1 MVEYLAAGAILGY
14 AYLKVKSESYESKE
28 VQALN
33 KIFKECKIKNSS
45 DQVATVSEYIKY
57 DTFTE
62 FYIDIPIGKSVAD
75 LEKCINPIET
85 YFKNN
90 ASIEYKKN
98 DVCIKLYTKHLKDYY
113 AYKLHKVDKSKGL
126 NVILGMSRDGVI
138 ERNLN
143 TEPHLSVVGSTGS
156 GKSVYVNN
164 MLCQLIENYTSDELE
179 LVLLDLKINPIET
192 YFKNNASI
200 EYKKNDVCIK
210 LYTKHLK
217 DYYAYKLHKVDKSK
231 GLNVILGMSRDGV
244 IERNLNTEPHL
255 SVVGSTGSGKS
266 VYVNNMLCQLIENY
280 TSDELELVLLDLK
293 GNELNEYRD
302 LEHTKFHTIEI
313 DTAIGYFHT
322 LRAEMHQRYQKLG
335 NHRNIQSYNKANPHQ
350 QMKYMF
356 VVVEECYSL
365 INKQGAW
372 DVLGDILSKA
382 RACGIHILLTT
393 QRPTADVIPARV
405 TTHLGIRVGLKTNK
419 AQESKNAIETVGL
432 EKLTVPGSGIIN
444 FSGKYEYFQGFHIT
458 DQQIEK
464 IIAKYRKR
472 MLLIN

>member
-179 LVLLDLKINPIET
+179 LVLLDLK
-192 YFKNNASI
+192 
-200 EYKKNDVCIK
+200 
-210 LYTKHLK
+210 
-217 DYYAYKLHKVDKSK
+217 
-231 GLNVILGMSRDGV
+231 
-244 IERNLNTEPHL
+244 
-255 SVVGSTGSGKS
+255 
-266 VYVNNMLCQLIENY
+266 
-280 TSDELELVLLDLK
+280 

-302 LEHTKFHTIEI
+302 LEHTKFHTTEV
-313 DTAIGYFHT
+313 DTAIGYFAM
-322 LRAEMHQRYQKLG
+322 LRSEMNERYRKLG
-335 NHRNIQSYNKANPHQ
+335 NHRNIQSYNKSNPHQ

-372 DVLGDILSKA
+372 DVLGYILSKA

-393 QRPTADVIPARV
+393 QRPTTDVIPARV

-432 EKLTVPGSGIIN
+432 EKLTVTGSGIIN
-444 FSGKYEYFQGFHIT
+444 FSGKYEYFQGFYIS
-458 DQQIEK
+458 DEQIEK
-464 IIAKYRKR
+464 ITGKYRKKVESKE
-472 MLLIN
+472 LVAEPIEQSKKPSILFEEE

>member
-1 MVEYLAAGAILGY
+1 MVEYLVAGAILGY
-14 AYLKVKSESYESKE
+14 AYLKVKSESFETKE

-33 KIFKECKIKNSS
+33 EIFKECKIKNSS
-45 DQVATVSEYIKY
+45 DQVATVSRYIDY
-57 DTFTE
+57 ETFTE
-62 FYIDIPIGKSVAD
+62 FYINIPLGKSVAD

-126 NVILGMSRDGVI
+126 NVVLGMSRDGVI

-164 MLCQLIENYTSDELE
+164 MLCQLIENY
-179 LVLLDLKINPIET
+179 
-192 YFKNNASI
+192 A
-200 EYKKNDVCIK
+200 
-210 LYTKHLK
+210 
-217 DYYAYKLHKVDKSK
+217 A
-231 GLNVILGMSRDGV
+231 
-244 IERNLNTEPHL
+244 
-255 SVVGSTGSGKS
+255 
-266 VYVNNMLCQLIENY
+266 
-280 TSDELELVLLDLK
+280 DELELVLLDLK

-302 LEHTKFHTIEI
+302 LEHTKFHTIEV

-335 NHRNIQSYNKANPHQ
+335 NHRNIQSYNKSNPHQ

-393 QRPTADVIPARV
+393 QRPTTDVIPARV

-444 FSGKYEYFQGFHIT
+444 FSGKYEYFQGFYIS
-458 DQQIEK
+458 DEQIEK
-464 IIAKYRKR
+464 ITAKYRKKVEFKESVVEPKKPSI
-472 MLLIN
+472 LFEEE

>member
-1 MVEYLAAGAILGY
+1 MIEYLVAGAILGY
-14 AYLKVKSESYESKE
+14 AYLKVKNEPYESKE

-33 KIFKECKIKNSS
+33 KIFNECKIKNSS

-90 ASIEYKKN
+90 ASVEYKKN
-98 DVCIKLYTKHLKDYY
+98 DVCIKLYTKRLKDYY
-113 AYKLHKVDKSKGL
+113 AYRLHKVDKSKGL
-126 NVILGMSRDGVI
+126 TVVLGMSRDGVI

-143 TEPHLSVVGSTGS
+143 TEPHLSVIGSTGS

-164 MLCQLIENYTSDELE
+164 MLCQLVENYT
-179 LVLLDLKINPIET
+179 
-192 YFKNNASI
+192 A
-200 EYKKNDVCIK
+200 
-210 LYTKHLK
+210 
-217 DYYAYKLHKVDKSK
+217 
-231 GLNVILGMSRDGV
+231 
-244 IERNLNTEPHL
+244 
-255 SVVGSTGSGKS
+255 
-266 VYVNNMLCQLIENY
+266 
-280 TSDELELVLLDLK
+280 DELELVLLDLK

-302 LEHTKFHTIEI
+302 LEHTKFHTTEV
-313 DTAIGYFHT
+313 DTAIGYFAM
-322 LRAEMHQRYQKLG
+322 LRSEMNERYRKLG
-335 NHRNIQSYNKANPHQ
+335 NHRNIQSYNKSNPHQ

-372 DVLGDILSKA
+372 DVLGYILSKA

-393 QRPTADVIPARV
+393 QRPTTDVIPARV

-444 FSGKYEYFQGFHIT
+444 FSGKYEYFQGFYIS
-458 DQQIEK
+458 DEQIEK
-464 IIAKYRKR
+464 ITGKYRKKVESKE
-472 MLLIN
+472 LVAEPIEQSKKPSILFEEE

>member
-1 MVEYLAAGAILGY
+1 MVEYLVAGAILGY
-14 AYLKVKSESYESKE
+14 AYLKVKSEPYESKE

-33 KIFKECKIKNSS
+33 KIFEECKIKNSS

-98 DVCIKLYTKHLKDYY
+98 DVIIKLYTKHLKDYY

-126 NVILGMSRDGVI
+126 NVVLGMSRDGVI

-143 TEPHLSVVGSTGS
+143 TEPHLSV
-156 GKSVYVNN
+156 
-164 MLCQLIENYTSDELE
+164 I
-179 LVLLDLKINPIET
+179 
-192 YFKNNASI
+192 
-200 EYKKNDVCIK
+200 
-210 LYTKHLK
+210 
-217 DYYAYKLHKVDKSK
+217 
-231 GLNVILGMSRDGV
+231 
-244 IERNLNTEPHL
+244 
-255 SVVGSTGSGKS
+255 GSTGSGKS

-302 LEHTKFHTIEI
+302 LEHTKFHTTEV
-313 DTAIGYFHT
+313 DTAIGYFAM
-322 LRAEMHQRYQKLG
+322 LRSEMNERYRKLG
-335 NHRNIQSYNKANPHQ
+335 NHRNIQSYNKSNPNQ
-350 QMKYMF
+350 QMKYIF

-365 INKQGAW
+365 INKQSAW

-393 QRPTADVIPARV
+393 QRPTTDVIPARV

-444 FSGKYEYFQGFHIT
+444 FSGKYEYFQGFYIS
-458 DQQIEK
+458 DEQIEK
-464 IIAKYRKR
+464 ITGKYRKKVESKE
-472 MLLIN
+472 LVAEPIEQSKKPSILFEEE

>member
-1 MVEYLAAGAILGY
+1 MVEYLVAGLIVGY
-14 AYLKVKSESYESKE
+14 AYLKVKSEPYESKE

-33 KIFKECKIKNSS
+33 KIFEECKIKNSS

-113 AYKLHKVDKSKGL
+113 AYRLHKVDKSKGL
-126 NVILGMSRDGVI
+126 NVVLGMSRDGVI

-143 TEPHLSVVGSTGS
+143 TEPHLSVIGSTGS

-164 MLCQLIENYTSDELE
+164 MLCQLIENYT
-179 LVLLDLKINPIET
+179 
-192 YFKNNASI
+192 A
-200 EYKKNDVCIK
+200 
-210 LYTKHLK
+210 
-217 DYYAYKLHKVDKSK
+217 
-231 GLNVILGMSRDGV
+231 
-244 IERNLNTEPHL
+244 
-255 SVVGSTGSGKS
+255 
-266 VYVNNMLCQLIENY
+266 
-280 TSDELELVLLDLK
+280 DELELVLLDLK

-302 LEHTKFHTIEI
+302 LEHTKFHTIEV
-313 DTAIGYFHT
+313 DAAIGYFHT
-322 LRAEMHQRYQKLG
+322 LRAEMHQRYRKLG
-335 NHRNIQSYNKANPHQ
+335 NHRNIQSYNKANPNQ

-393 QRPTADVIPARV
+393 QRPTTDVIPARV

-444 FSGKYEYFQGFHIT
+444 FSGKYEYFQGFYIS
-458 DQQIEK
+458 DAQIEK
-464 IIAKYRKR
+464 ITAQYRKKVEPKE
-472 MLLIN
+472 LVAEPIKQPKKPSILFEEE

>member
-1 MVEYLAAGAILGY
+1 MVEYLVAGAILGY
-14 AYLKVKSESYESKE
+14 AYLKVKSEPFETKE

-33 KIFKECKIKNSS
+33 KIFNECKIKNSS

-113 AYKLHKVDKSKGL
+113 AYRLHKVDKSKGL
-126 NVILGMSRDGVI
+126 
-138 ERNLN
+138 
-143 TEPHLSVVGSTGS
+143 TVV
-156 GKSVYVNN
+156 
-164 MLCQLIENYTSDELE
+164 
-179 LVLLDLKINPIET
+179 
-192 YFKNNASI
+192 
-200 EYKKNDVCIK
+200 
-210 LYTKHLK
+210 
-217 DYYAYKLHKVDKSK
+217 
-231 GLNVILGMSRDGV
+231 LGMSRDGV

-302 LEHTKFHTIEI
+302 LEHTKFHTTEV
-313 DTAIGYFHT
+313 DTAIGYFAM
-322 LRAEMHQRYQKLG
+322 LRSEMNERYRKLG
-335 NHRNIQSYNKANPHQ
+335 NHRNIQSYNKSNPHQ

-372 DVLGDILSKA
+372 DVLGYILSKA

-393 QRPTADVIPARV
+393 QRPTTDVIPARV

-444 FSGKYEYFQGFHIT
+444 FSGKYEYFQGFYIS
-458 DQQIEK
+458 DEQIEK
-464 IIAKYRKR
+464 ITGKYRKKVESKE
-472 MLLIN
+472 LVAEPIEQSKKPSILFEEE

>member
-1 MVEYLAAGAILGY
+1 MVEYLVAGAILGY
-14 AYLKVKSESYESKE
+14 AYLKVKSEPFETKE

-33 KIFKECKIKNSS
+33 KIFNECKIKNSS

-113 AYKLHKVDKSKGL
+113 AYRLHKVDKSKGL
-126 NVILGMSRDGVI
+126 TVVLGMSRDGVI

-143 TEPHLSVVGSTGS
+143 TEPHLSVIGSTGS

-164 MLCQLIENYTSDELE
+164 MLCQLVENYT
-179 LVLLDLKINPIET
+179 
-192 YFKNNASI
+192 A
-200 EYKKNDVCIK
+200 
-210 LYTKHLK
+210 
-217 DYYAYKLHKVDKSK
+217 
-231 GLNVILGMSRDGV
+231 
-244 IERNLNTEPHL
+244 
-255 SVVGSTGSGKS
+255 
-266 VYVNNMLCQLIENY
+266 
-280 TSDELELVLLDLK
+280 DELELVLLDLK

-302 LEHTKFHTIEI
+302 LGHTKFHTTEV

-444 FSGKYEYFQGFHIT
+444 FSGKYEYFQGFYIS
-458 DQQIEK
+458 DEQIEK
-464 IIAKYRKR
+464 ITGKYRKKVESKE
-472 MLLIN
+472 LVAEPIEQSKKPSILFEEE

>member
-1 MVEYLAAGAILGY
+1 MVEYLVAGAILGY
-14 AYLKVKSESYESKE
+14 AYLKVKGEPFETKE
-28 VQALN
+28 VQSLN
-33 KIFKECKIKNSS
+33 KIFNECKIKNSS

-113 AYKLHKVDKSKGL
+113 AYRLHKVDKSKGL
-126 NVILGMSRDGVI
+126 TAVLGMSRDGVI

-143 TEPHLSVVGSTGS
+143 TEPHLSVIGSTGS

-164 MLCQLIENYTSDELE
+164 MLCQLIENYT
-179 LVLLDLKINPIET
+179 P
-192 YFKNNASI
+192 
-200 EYKKNDVCIK
+200 
-210 LYTKHLK
+210 
-217 DYYAYKLHKVDKSK
+217 
-231 GLNVILGMSRDGV
+231 
-244 IERNLNTEPHL
+244 
-255 SVVGSTGSGKS
+255 
-266 VYVNNMLCQLIENY
+266 
-280 TSDELELVLLDLK
+280 DELELVLLDLK

-302 LEHTKFHTIEI
+302 LEHTKFHTTEV
-313 DTAIGYFHT
+313 DTAIGYFGM
-322 LRAEMHQRYQKLG
+322 LRSEMNERYRKLG
-335 NHRNIQSYNKANPHQ
+335 NHRNIQSYNKSNPRQ

-393 QRPTADVIPARV
+393 QRPTTDVIPARV

-444 FSGKYEYFQGFHIT
+444 FSGKYEYFQGFYIS
-458 DQQIEK
+458 DEQIEK
-464 IIAKYRKR
+464 ITAKYRKKVESKE
-472 MLLIN
+472 LVAEPIEQSKKPSILFEEE